1 MSNPDET
8 VDALLEAN
16 AEFYRAFRTGDMTAM
31 ASLWADDED
40 ILCIHP
46 GHATLCGRSQV
57 LESWF
62 DILAGPPE
70 VVSARP
76 EVLIRGTIGIV
87 TCIERID
94 TAHLAATNIFRMD
107 DGSWR
112 MIHHHGSQ
120 IFAPLDDEEEEEAE
134 TPAIH

>member
-1 MSNPDET
+1 MSNPDKT
-8 VDALLEAN
+8 VSALLEAN

-31 ASLWADDED
+31 ASLWADDDD

-46 GHATLCGRSQV
+46 GHATLAGRGDV

-70 VVSARP
+70 VEAVSP
-76 EVLIRGTIGIV
+76 VTLIRGTVGIV
-87 TCIERID
+87 ACIERIG
-94 TAHLAATNIFRMD
+94 TAHLSATNIFRMD
-107 DGSWR
+107 NGEWR

-120 IFAPLDDEEEEEAE
+120 IFAPMENAE
-134 TPAIH
+134 PDTPALH